1 MAEGGFFMI
10 KLTLK
15 DGSVKEVEFG
25 RSVYEVAKEISEG
38 LARMAT
44 CASVDGKVVDLRYM
58 LEKDCKLEIHTFET
72 DLEGKKAY
80 WHTTSHIMAQAVKRI
95 FPDVKLAIG
104 PAIDDGFYYDFDVQK
119 PFSDE
124 DKVKIQKEINKIIKE
139 DLPIERFELPR
150 EDAIKLM
157 EEKGEKYKV
166 ELINDLP
173 KDAVISFYRQGEF
186 IDLCA
191 GPHLLSTGKIKA
203 IKIVSSS
210 SAYWRGDEKRESLQR
225 IYGISFP
232 KASMLEEHIKMLEEA
247 AKRDHRKLGKE
258 LDLFM
263 LAPEGSG
270 FPFFLPKG
278 MILRNILEDYWRKL
292 HQRDEYEEIKTP
304 IMLNEE
310 LWHRSGH
317 WAHYKENMYT
327 SEIDNVNFALKP
339 MNCPGGMLVYKNRP
353 HSYKELPIRTGELG
367 LVHRHEMSGTLNGLF
382 RVRCFTQDDAHIF
395 MMPNQVTSEIIGVMN
410 LIDEVYKQF
419 GFDYRI
425 ELSTRPED
433 SMGTDEQWEMA
444 TNGLIEA
451 LKQKNMEY
459 EVNEGDGA
467 FYGPKI
473 DFHIKDCLGRSWQC
487 GTIQLDFQLPE
498 RFDLT
503 YIGEDGEKHRPV
515 MLHRVIFGSIER
527 FIGILIEHFAGAF
540 PVWLSPVQVKIIPIA
555 DAQLEYANKVAEQL
569 KKYNIRLEIDDRNE
583 KVGYKIR
590 EAQLQKVPYML
601 ILGEKEVKDN
611 AVSVRDRK
619 EGDLGVISIEEFILK
634 IKKEMENHTI

>member
-1 MAEGGFFMI
+1 
-10 KLTLK
+10 
-15 DGSVKEVEFG
+15 
-25 RSVYEVAKEISEG
+25 
-38 LARMAT
+38 
-44 CASVDGKVVDLRYM
+44 M

-203 IKIVSSS
+203 IKMVSSS